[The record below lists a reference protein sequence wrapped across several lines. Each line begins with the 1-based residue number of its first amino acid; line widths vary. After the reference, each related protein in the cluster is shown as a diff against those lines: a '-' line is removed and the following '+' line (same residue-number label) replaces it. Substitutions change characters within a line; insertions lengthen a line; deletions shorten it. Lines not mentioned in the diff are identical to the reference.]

1 MDKKKPHAVE
11 EKKRLTFRHLAEKS
25 SRLMGSSVVF
35 FIALVV
41 IIAWGLSGFYFE
53 FSDTWQL
60 IINTGTT
67 IATFLMVIL
76 VQNTQN
82 RESRSIQ
89 LKLDELIYGTKKTR
103 NTLLE
108 IEEQSDAEIDA
119 FKQEFKQLREEAISQ
134 IKKKEQKKPSY

>member
-1 MDKKKPHAVE
+1 
-11 EKKRLTFRHLAEKS
+11 
-25 SRLMGSSVVF
+25 MGSSIVF
-35 FIALVV
+35 FIAIVV
-41 IIAWGLSGFYFE
+41 IIAWGASGFYFG
-53 FSDTWQL
+53 FNDTWQL

-119 FKQEFKQLREEAISQ
+119 FKQEFKLLREKYISES
-134 IKKKEQKKPSY
+134 KRRGNGKTS